1 MDDFDTIKTALDED
15 GYYIDTDKKF
25 VVISPT
31 FNQLYTIT
39 SEDEAALD
47 NYRNAIQEMIKDLK
61 PVYEKALEFSK
72 EMISTVNE
80 VLPEIM
86 QRTPEAIKRDIKH
99 EKNPMRLKQ
108 LNRELNLSYKFWRKG
123 K

>member
-1 MDDFDTIKTALDED
+1 MDEFDEVRKNLEEK
-15 GYYIDTDKKF
+15 GYHVGPSGYVF
-25 VVISPT
+25 VNGEAFQQPH
-31 FNQLYTIT
+31 TIT
-39 SEDEAALD
+39 SEEVTLLGCAL
-47 NYRNAIQEMIKDLK
+47 NRMC
-61 PVYEKALEFSK
+61 EKVFEFSA

-86 QRTPEAIKRDIKH
+86 QRTPEEIKRDIKY

-108 LNRELNLSYKFWRKG
+108 LNRELNASYKFWRKR